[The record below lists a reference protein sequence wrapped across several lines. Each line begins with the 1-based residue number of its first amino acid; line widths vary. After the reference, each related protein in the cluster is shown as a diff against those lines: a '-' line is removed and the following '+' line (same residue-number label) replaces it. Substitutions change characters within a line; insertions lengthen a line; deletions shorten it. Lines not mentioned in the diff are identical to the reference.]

1 MSKKDSNKD
10 SKLNKKLRNSFLVFL
25 ISGIL
30 ALIIILNKGV
40 LFGFRLISIDNVSSS
55 TDLHTLQMITTSNY
69 LKKDGDKSELMISI
83 DGEDRIDG
91 FEIESSDED
100 VVKVEFDEDE
110 SKYYAVSSNCGTAV
124 ITATSTD
131 YDVEYQVT
139 IDVIEPITKLTLN
152 TEYSSIEVGQETTMS
167 YTCRPQ
173 TSDVKVNISYESSD
187 ESVAT
192 VEGTI
197 VTGVSKGTATITGTD
212 EITGISATF
221 KITVK

>member
-1 MSKKDSNKD
+1 
-10 SKLNKKLRNSFLVFL
+10 
-25 ISGIL
+25 
-30 ALIIILNKGV
+30 
-40 LFGFRLISIDNVSSS
+40 
-55 TDLHTLQMITTSNY
+55 
-69 LKKDGDKSELMISI
+69 
-83 DGEDRIDG
+83 
-91 FEIESSDED
+91 
-100 VVKVEFDEDE
+100 
-110 SKYYAVSSNCGTAV
+110 
-124 ITATSTD
+124 
-131 YDVEYQVT
+131 
-139 IDVIEPITKLTLN
+139 
-152 TEYSSIEVGQETTMS
+152 MS